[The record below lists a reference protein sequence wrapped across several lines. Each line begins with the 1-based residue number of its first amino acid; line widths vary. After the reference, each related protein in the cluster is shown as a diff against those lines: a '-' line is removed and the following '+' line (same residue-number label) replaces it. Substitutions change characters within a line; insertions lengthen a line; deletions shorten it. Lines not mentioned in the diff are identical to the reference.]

1 MGVKIDIVFLEEPC
15 SACLI
20 IFNLIKEIMERLKG
34 KYDFLEVN
42 YIEIKKLEDLHL
54 VEGLE
59 VEKFPAIIIEG
70 EQIFAGTIPDIGE
83 IEKIISLKYRE
94 ALRCP
99 G

>member
-1 MGVKIDIVFLEEPC
+1 
-15 SACLI
+15 
-20 IFNLIKEIMERLKG
+20 MERLKG

-42 YIEIKKLEDLHL
+42 YIEIKKLEDLHSIK
-54 VEGLE
+54 GLE
-59 VEKFPAIIIEG
+59 VEKFPAIIIDG
-70 EQIFAGTIPDIGE
+70 EQISAGTIPDIGE

>member
-1 MGVKIDIVFLEEPC
+1 MGVKVDIVFLEEPC

-34 KYDFLEVN
+34 KYNFLEVN
-42 YIEIKKLEDLHL
+42 YIEIKKLEDLHSIK
-54 VEGLE
+54 GLE
-59 VEKFPAIIIEG
+59 VEKFPAIIIDG
-70 EQIFAGTIPDIGE
+70 EQISAGTIPDIGE

-94 ALRCP
+94 ALRCQ

>member
-42 YIEIKKLEDLHL
+42 YIEIKKLEDLHSIK
-54 VEGLE
+54 GLE
-59 VEKFPAIIIEG
+59 VEKFPAIIIDG
-70 EQIFAGTIPDIGE
+70 EQISAGTIPDIGE

>member
-1 MGVKIDIVFLEEPC
+1 MGVKIDMVFLEEPC

-42 YIEIKKLEDLHL
+42 YIEIKKLEDLHSIK
-54 VEGLE
+54 GLE
-59 VEKFPAIIIEG
+59 VEKFPAIIIDG
-70 EQIFAGTIPDIGE
+70 EQISAGTIPDIGE

-94 ALRCP
+94 ALRCQ

>member
-1 MGVKIDIVFLEEPC
+1 MGVKIDMVFLEEPC

-42 YIEIKKLEDLHL
+42 YIEIKKLEDLHSIK
-54 VEGLE
+54 GLE
-59 VEKFPAIIIEG
+59 VEKFPAIIIDG
-70 EQIFAGTIPDIGE
+70 EQISAGTIPDIGE